1 MFRLYSDYT
10 LRLEVLFYIQSK
22 GKKGDTM
29 NYDDT
34 TEVFLT
40 VSGIERSLK
49 DAIQEQLDVLQS
61 KYPEM
66 EILGLKAIFG
76 EEKLEEIKIK
86 YIFADDK

>member
-1 MFRLYSDYT
+1 
-10 LRLEVLFYIQSK
+10 
-22 GKKGDTM
+22 M

>member
-1 MFRLYSDYT
+1 
-10 LRLEVLFYIQSK
+10 
-22 GKKGDTM
+22 M
-29 NYDDT
+29 NYDET

-66 EILGLKAIFG
+66 KILGPKALFG

-86 YIFADDK
+86 YILKQ

>member
-1 MFRLYSDYT
+1 
-10 LRLEVLFYIQSK
+10 
-22 GKKGDTM
+22 M

-66 EILGLKAIFG
+66 QILGLKAIFG

>member
-1 MFRLYSDYT
+1 
-10 LRLEVLFYIQSK
+10 
-22 GKKGDTM
+22 M
-29 NYDDT
+29 NYDEI

-61 KYPEM
+61 RYPEM
-66 EILGLKAIFG
+66 KILGLKAIFS

-86 YIFADDK
+86 YIFADDT

>member
-1 MFRLYSDYT
+1 
-10 LRLEVLFYIQSK
+10 
-22 GKKGDTM
+22 M

-49 DAIQEQLDVLQS
+49 DSIQEQLDVLQS
-61 KYPEM
+61 RYPEM
-66 EILGLKAIFG
+66 EILGLKALFG

>member
-1 MFRLYSDYT
+1 MT
-10 LRLEVLFYIQSK
+10 LK
-22 GKKGDTM
+22 GLTYLLIGRFPILRVKKGDTM
-29 NYDDT
+29 NYDET

-49 DAIQEQLDVLQS
+49 DAIQEQLDELQS

-66 EILGLKAIFG
+66 KVLGLKAIFG
-76 EEKLEEIKIK
+76 KEKLEEIKIK

>member
-1 MFRLYSDYT
+1 
-10 LRLEVLFYIQSK
+10 
-22 GKKGDTM
+22 M

-49 DAIQEQLDVLQS
+49 DAIQKQLDVLQS
-61 KYPEM
+61 RYPEM

-86 YIFADDK
+86 YILADDE

>member
-1 MFRLYSDYT
+1 
-10 LRLEVLFYIQSK
+10 
-22 GKKGDTM
+22 M

-49 DAIQEQLDVLQS
+49 DTIQEQLDLLQS

-66 EILGLKAIFG
+66 KILGLKTIFS

-86 YIFADDK
+86 YILADDK

>member
-1 MFRLYSDYT
+1 
-10 LRLEVLFYIQSK
+10 
-22 GKKGDTM
+22 M

-49 DAIQEQLDVLQS
+49 VTIQEQLDGLQS
-61 KYPEM
+61 RYPEM
-66 EILGLKAIFG
+66 KILGLKAIFG

-86 YIFADDK
+86 YILADEQ

>member
-1 MFRLYSDYT
+1 
-10 LRLEVLFYIQSK
+10 
-22 GKKGDTM
+22 M

-40 VSGIERSLK
+40 VSGIERSLR

-76 EEKLEEIKIK
+76 KEKLEEIKIK

>member
-1 MFRLYSDYT
+1 
-10 LRLEVLFYIQSK
+10 
-22 GKKGDTM
+22 M

-61 KYPEM
+61 QYPEM
-66 EILGLKAIFG
+66 KILGLKALFG

-86 YIFADDK
+86 YILKQ